1 VPPSETAAAVPGLTY
16 LPDYLDRA
24 AHDRLM
30 ETIDSLPWL
39 GDLSRRV
46 QHYGYKYDYKARKV
60 DPSLYLG
67 PLPDWAAEL
76 ADRLLREAWFDVPPD
91 QLIVN
96 EYHPGQGIAR
106 HVDCV
111 PCFGKTVVSLS
122 LGSACVLEMARAG
135 VKVPLLLEPRSA
147 LVLQAEARYR
157 WTHAI
162 AGRKQDR
169 WQGQVLERKRRISL
183 TFREVLLTAEG
194 QGERG

>member
-1 VPPSETAAAVPGLTY
+1 MSSPAEVSGLSY
-16 LPDYLDRA
+16 LPDYLDQA
-24 AHDRLM
+24 AHDQLV
-30 ETIDSLPWL
+30 ETVDAQPWL

-76 ADRLLREAWFDVPPD
+76 ARRLEREEWFEELPD

-96 EYHPGQGIAR
+96 EYHPGQGIAK

-111 PCFGKTVVSLS
+111 PCFGKTVVSIT
-122 LGSACVLEMARAG
+122 LGSTCVLELARG
-135 VKVPLLLEPRSA
+135 QEKRPLLLEPRSA
-147 LVLQAEARYR
+147 VVLQGDARYR

-169 WQGQVLERKRRISL
+169 WQGQVFPRARRISL
-183 TFREVLLTAEG
+183 TFRKVIVTEANG
-194 QGERG
+194 